1 MEFSNLESLS
11 MDELETQRCRI
22 ESELKRRRNSTD
34 DPAMIAKRQFEAQQR
49 LNYANVY
56 IPRPDESQHH
66 CEMNTRPVSPSR
78 SVCRCHI
85 L

>member
-11 MDELETQRCRI
+11 MDELETHRCRL
-22 ESELKRRRNSTD
+22 EAELKRRRNSTD
-34 DPAMIAKRQFEAQQR
+34 DPVMIAKRHFEAQQR
-49 LNYANVY
+49 LNYADIYV
-56 IPRPDESQHH
+56 PRPDDTLPHR
-66 CEMNTRPVSPSR
+66 EMDTRPISSSQ